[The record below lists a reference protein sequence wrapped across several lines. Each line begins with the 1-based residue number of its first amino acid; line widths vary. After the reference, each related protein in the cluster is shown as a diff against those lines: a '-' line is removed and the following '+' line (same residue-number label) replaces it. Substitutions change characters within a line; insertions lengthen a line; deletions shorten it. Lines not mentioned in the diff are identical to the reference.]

1 MKKIDIIQE
10 NLCIKKTVYF
20 VPHIIYAVKWFFAS
34 KKRQKSGFLLDNFC
48 KKVYI
53 ASHGGIFMDCE
64 IVLLV
69 ENIDI
74 CRYFYRETLGL
85 GEPEMDSN
93 FEVIF
98 RLNES
103 TVLVLEQCDAKY
115 LEHSSS
121 ACRFALNISDIDFD
135 RSD

>member
-1 MKKIDIIQE
+1 
-10 NLCIKKTVYF
+10 
-20 VPHIIYAVKWFFAS
+20 
-34 KKRQKSGFLLDNFC
+34 
-48 KKVYI
+48 
-53 ASHGGIFMDCE
+53 MDCE

-121 ACRFALNISDIDFD
+121 ACRFALNISDFEVLKLRMQKNGTPLTEEFTRYGKKAFRGIDPEGNVFNVMP
-135 RSD
+135 